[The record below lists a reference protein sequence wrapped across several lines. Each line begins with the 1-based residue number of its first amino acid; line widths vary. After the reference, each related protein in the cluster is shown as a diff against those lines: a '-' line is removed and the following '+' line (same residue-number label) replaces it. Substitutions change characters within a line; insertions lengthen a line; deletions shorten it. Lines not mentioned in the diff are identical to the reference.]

1 MRVPPL
7 DLARVHAGMENE
19 LKEAAARV
27 ISSGRYVSGDENAA
41 LERTLAEMHE
51 GQHAVA
57 VNSGTDALLLGLMA
71 AGVGP
76 EHEVI
81 TTPFTF
87 FATVE
92 CILALGAKPVFVDID
107 PESFCLNPELLER
120 VFTLKSRVVIPV
132 HLYGHPCDMQRIVE
146 LAGQESG
153 VMVFEDSAQA
163 IGAKTGG
170 GTVGTFGDMAALS
183 FYPTKNV
190 GALGDAGAFVTRYD
204 NLVEA
209 VRMLRNHG
217 QSARY
222 QHDTRGINSR
232 MDELQAAFL
241 NIKLK
246 HVRKWNEGRRALAAR
261 YDELLADMPGVIT
274 PPVKPGCEHTYHQY
288 TIRVPNRDEVQ
299 RRLNEAGIGA
309 MVHYPTPLHLCKALS
324 HLGHAEGSFPEAER
338 AAREVLCLPIFP
350 GLTADE
356 QAQVV
361 TALRKI
367 MEKTL

>member
-7 DLARVHAGMENE
+7 DLKRIHSGMENE

-27 ISSGRYVSGDENAA
+27 ISSGWYVTGEESAV
-41 LERTLAEMHE
+41 LERALAEMHE
-51 GQHAVA
+51 VEYAVA

-92 CILALGAKPVFVDID
+92 CVLALGAKPVFVDID
-107 PESFCLNPELLER
+107 PGSFCLNPELLER
-120 VFTLKSRVVIPV
+120 VFTLKSRAVIPV
-132 HLYGHPCDMQRIVE
+132 HLYGHPCDTQRIVE

-153 VMVFEDSAQA
+153 VMVFEDCAQA
-163 IGAKTGG
+163 IGSKADGKP
-170 GTVGTFGDMAALS
+170 VGAFGDMAAFS

-190 GALGDAGAFVTRYD
+190 GALGDAGAFVTRYE
-204 NLVEA
+204 NLAEA

-217 QSARY
+217 QSGRY

-241 NIKLK
+241 NIKLR
-246 HVRKWNEGRRALAAR
+246 HIGKWSENRRALAAR
-261 YDELLADMPGVIT
+261 YNELLAGMPGVVT
-274 PPVKPGCEHTYHQY
+274 PQVKSGCEHTYHQY

-324 HLGHAEGSFPEAER
+324 HLGYAKGSFPEAER
-338 AAREVLCLPIFP
+338 AAREVLSLPIFP
-350 GLTADE
+350 GLTTGE
-356 QAQVV
+356 QEQVASSLRE
-361 TALRKI
+361 AL
-367 MEKTL
+367 EKTQ

>member
-1 MRVPPL
+1 MQVPPL
-7 DLARVHAGMENE
+7 DLKRIHSSIESE
-19 LKEAAARV
+19 LKEAAAGV
-27 ISSGRYVSGDENAA
+27 ISSGWYVSGDENAA
-41 LERTLAEMHE
+41 LEHKLAKMHE
-51 GQHAVA
+51 VEYAVA

-107 PESFCLNPELLER
+107 ADSFCLNPELLER
-120 VFTLKSRVVIPV
+120 VFTLKSRMVIPV
-132 HLYGHPCDMQRIVE
+132 HLYGHPCDTQRIVE

-153 VMVFEDSAQA
+153 VVVFEDCAQA
-163 IGAKTGG
+163 IGSKAGG
-170 GTVGTFGDMAALS
+170 KPVGSFGDMAAFS

-190 GALGDAGAFVTRYD
+190 GALGDAGAFITRYE
-204 NLVEA
+204 NLAEA

-217 QSARY
+217 QSGRY
-222 QHDTRGINSR
+222 RHDTRGINSR

-246 HVRKWNEGRRALAAR
+246 YAGRWNEERRVLAAR
-261 YDELLADMPGVIT
+261 YDELLSDVRSVVT

-288 TIRVPNRDEVQ
+288 TIRVPNRDDVQ

-309 MVHYPTPLHLCKALS
+309 MVHYPIPLHLCKALS
-324 HLGHAEGSFPEAER
+324 HLGHGEGSFPEAER
-338 AAREVLCLPIFP
+338 AAREVLSLPIFP
-350 GLTADE
+350 GLTVEE
-356 QAQVV
+356 QEQVARSLRE
-361 TALRKI
+361 AL
-367 MEKTL
+367 EKT